1 MEAATARISSQAFL
15 ARNEIASPAARN
27 TKLAIAPTR
36 PGRMAPILL
45 PKSFKPSPTFLPTVF
60 MPFAA
65 ALAPSASILARTPI
79 LMPTAVTTVAMVK
92 PYFLK
97 RFFSRFQRGSLSSI
111 YSLSCS
117 SWFCSCSSWFC
128 SCSSWASLSVFSVV
142 LSRAQPRTEG
152 CSFSSFATFI
162 SSLIVLLSSSRC

>member
-1 MEAATARISSQAFL
+1 MKAATARISSQAFL
-15 ARNEIASPAARN
+15 ARNENASPAARN

-60 MPFAA
+60 IPFAA

-79 LMPTAVTTVAMVK
+79 VMPTAVTMVAIVK

-97 RFFSRFQRGSLSSI
+97 RAVNRSLRVWNLILARSRRRSLSI
-111 YSLSCS
+111 IRSLSP
-117 SWFCSCSSWFC
+117 
-128 SCSSWASLSVFSVV
+128 VQPV
-142 LSRAQPRTEG
+142 LSPVQPG
-152 CSFSSFATFI
+152 LFACDY
-162 SSLIVLLSSSRC
+162 L